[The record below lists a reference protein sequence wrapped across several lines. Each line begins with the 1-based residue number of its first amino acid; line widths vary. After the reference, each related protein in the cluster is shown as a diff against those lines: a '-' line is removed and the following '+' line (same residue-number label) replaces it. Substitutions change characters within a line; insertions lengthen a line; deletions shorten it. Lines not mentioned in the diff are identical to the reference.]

1 MTKAELRDRIR
12 RQKRSMTDSEI
23 EEKSAHLVAQ
33 FLASRQYRNAKTL
46 YSYLSF
52 NQEVRTLPILEQA
65 LKDGKRVA
73 LPKCDGKEM
82 RFIYLSDLTQV
93 QKSSIGAP
101 EPMADG
107 PVGDDETALVLVP
120 GLAFDKNGYR
130 VGYGGGYYDKFLSR
144 EPRHPTVA
152 LCFDFQILEQL
163 PVEAYDIP
171 ADLILWA

>member
-12 RQKRSMTDSEI
+12 RQKRAMT
-23 EEKSAHLVAQ
+23 EEAIAQKSAHLIRL
-33 FLASRQYRNAKTL
+33 FLESDQYRSAKSL
-46 YSYLSF
+46 YGYLNF
-52 NQEVRTLPILEQA
+52 NQEVRTQPILEQA

-73 LPKCDGKEM
+73 LPKCDGREM
-82 RFIYLSDLTQV
+82 RFIFLDDLSQV
-93 QKSSIGAP
+93 QKSPIGAP
-101 EPMADG
+101 EPIADG

-144 EPRHPTVA
+144 EPHHPTVA